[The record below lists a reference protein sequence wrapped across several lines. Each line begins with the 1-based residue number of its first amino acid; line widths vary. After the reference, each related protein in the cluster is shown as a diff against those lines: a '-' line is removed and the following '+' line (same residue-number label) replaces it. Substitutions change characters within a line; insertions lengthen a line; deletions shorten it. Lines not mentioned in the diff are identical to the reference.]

1 MSSPRS
7 ATIIARIVATAG
19 GVGYAPVAP
28 GTFGTAVAVP
38 LVWYTSELPW
48 WAFVGLIAA
57 VIAVGVWAARV
68 ADASWG
74 SHDSG
79 RIVIDEVAGYMVTM
93 VAVERG
99 DWVLLG
105 LGVLVFRVFDIAKPP
120 PVRWIDRN
128 LSGGLGVVLDDVA
141 AGALGCVVMVAL
153 VFADLDG
160 ALRGVLGW

>member
-19 GVGYAPVAP
+19 GVGYSPVAP
-28 GTFGTAVAVP
+28 GTCGTAVAVP

-48 WAFVGLIAA
+48 WAFVGLLAA
-57 VIAVGVWAARV
+57 VIVVGVWAARV
-68 ADASWG
+68 ADATWG

-105 LGVLVFRVFDIAKPP
+105 LGALVFRVFDIAKPP

-141 AGALGCVVMVAL
+141 AGVLGCVVMVAL

>member
-141 AGALGCVVMVAL
+141 AGVLGCIVMVAL

-160 ALRGVLGW
+160 ALRGILGW